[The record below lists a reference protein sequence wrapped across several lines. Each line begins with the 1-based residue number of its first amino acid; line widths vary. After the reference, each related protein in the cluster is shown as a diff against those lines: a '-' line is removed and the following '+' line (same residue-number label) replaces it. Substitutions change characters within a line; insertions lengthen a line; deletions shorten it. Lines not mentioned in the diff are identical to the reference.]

1 MSTNEK
7 SKVKRT
13 MLESD
18 SVRQAVEHSGH
29 AAILRSEEELSQSL
43 KTIQKSAPKDNAI
56 WVFGYGSL
64 IWNPMLDYVEKRNA
78 TIHGYHRGFY
88 LWSQINRGSPEYP
101 GLVLALDNGGACR
114 GVAYRL
120 NPKSA
125 TYELTILWRRE
136 MLSRAYFPRWIRAR
150 TDQGTINA
158 ITFII
163 DRKSQAYT
171 GKLTDD
177 EIVEIASKAKG
188 HYGSCADYLFETA
201 SSFEE
206 NKIVDKK
213 IDHLSQKLR
222 AKLSQNSGR
231 T

>member
-1 MSTNEK
+1 MPTNEK

-18 SVRQAVEHSGH
+18 SVRRAVEHSGH

-43 KTIQKSAPKDNAI
+43 NEIQKSAPKNSAV

-64 IWNPMLDYVEKRNA
+64 IWNPMLDYVEKREA
-78 TIHGYHRGFY
+78 IVHGYHRGFY
-88 LWSQINRGSPEYP
+88 LWSRINRGSPEYP
-101 GLVLALDNGGACR
+101 GLVLALDRGGACR
-114 GVAYRL
+114 GVAYQL

-125 TYELTILWRRE
+125 THELTILWRRE
-136 MLSRAYFPRWIRAR
+136 MLGRAYFPRWIRAQ
-150 TDQGTINA
+150 TNQGVINA

-163 DRKSQAYT
+163 DRASPAYT
-171 GKLTDD
+171 GKLTDE

-188 HYGSCADYLFETA
+188 HYGSCAEYLFETA
-201 SSFEE
+201 SSFKE

-213 IDHLSQKLR
+213 IDQLSQKLR
-222 AKLSQNSGR
+222 AKLSQTSGR